1 MIPGKSATNLAK
13 IHWVQGKKE
22 GIVPL
27 HLVSK
32 ENSLWYC
39 AVTFPREPIKFPT
52 KYTHYLQ
59 EFTNVIPGKDQP
71 EMVLTECKEQE
82 KITVKNKFQFDF
94 FIFPGN
100 RHIYDEI
107 QSAMIWYIQWL
118 LKFVDDSSISSIL
131 TFIEGLNLPSIE
143 EIYTTELVFWISK
156 SALQN
161 STTDIQRFYLCII
174 LSHLPNL
181 TFQYLIGK
189 RKACDRLLGCFSTCV
204 GCKFLSKSDLER
216 LKKIAITLVRNSSSP
231 GWLTLA
237 AYFYPY
243 LGINF
248 LLKNKHLEYLS
259 HQYDSEKYQ
268 KLVTELLSCLKVD
281 NQDNYQNLL
290 KYVMK
295 SAPKL
300 VDALGLFKRSEISKM
315 FAAED
320 EKVDFFVTFFNEE
333 VIKSKKKMS
342 LWERLVVFRHMPQK
356 IQSKVYKW
364 LYSMLLEYAWSYDKS
379 EDIKVLVELILS
391 IKQLGMDQFIDVLNE
406 FSTSKSFSH
415 QDLLLQILDD
425 ERFKEAWLE
434 IPPDTTVEIC
444 KSWALN
450 QVVTMK
456 HKSKLDNTEMVVLV
470 YQSMEAITQ
479 CCSLNTLM
487 AQKVSA
493 HVVERVFESKD
504 GIYVLDA
511 FESIEKLSSVVKE
524 CYISHVKNILT
535 PELVKETSQISKEYS
550 TRR

>member
-1 MIPGKSATNLAK
+1 MILGWSSTNHAE

-22 GIVPL
+22 QIVPL

-39 AVTFPREPIKFPT
+39 AVTFPWEPIKFPT
-52 KYTHYLQ
+52 KYTYCLQ
-59 EFTNVIPGKDQP
+59 EFTNAIPGKDQP
-71 EMVLTECKEQE
+71 KIVSIKCKEQE
-82 KITVKNKFQFDF
+82 KRTVKHKFQFDF

-100 RHIYDEI
+100 RHIYDGTI

-118 LKFVDDSSISSIL
+118 LKLVDDSTISPIL
-131 TFIEGLNLPSIE
+131 TFIKGLNFPWIE
-143 EIYTTELVFWISK
+143 ESYTTKLVSWILEQ
-156 SALQN
+156 ALQN

-174 LSHLPNL
+174 LSYVPYLS
-181 TFQYLIGK
+181 FRYLIGK

-204 GCKFLSKSDLER
+204 GSKFLSKSDLER
-216 LKKIAITLVRNSSSP
+216 MKTIAITLVRNSSSP

-243 LGINF
+243 LGIKF
-248 LLKNKHLEYLS
+248 LLENKHLEYLS

-281 NQDNYQNLL
+281 NQGNYQNLL

-333 VIKSKKKMS
+333 DIKSKMKMS
-342 LWERLVVFRHMPQK
+342 LAERLVVFHHMPQK
-356 IQSKVYKW
+356 IQSKIYKW
-364 LYSMLLEYAWSYDKS
+364 LYSMLLEYTKSYDKL

-391 IKQLGMDQFIDVLNE
+391 IKQLGMDQFIDVLNA

-415 QDLLLQILDD
+415 QNLLQILDD

-434 IPPDTTVEIC
+434 IPPDTKVNIC
-444 KSWALN
+444 KSWVMN
-450 QVVTMK
+450 QVVTHMK
-456 HKSKLDNTEMVVLV
+456 HKRKLDNSEIVVLV

-535 PELVKETSQISKEYS
+535 PELFKEASQEYS